1 MKFIKSLFPKEK
13 IYNKLIYVWTT
24 LLSTAYSLLAVLKH
38 NHFQSGGFDLGIF
51 DQAVWQYSHFLFP
64 YNTIKEKFILGDH
77 LTLTLPLLSPLY
89 WIWQDV
95 RILLIFQAIFISFS
109 TIAIYKIAK
118 IRKFSSFNSFCL
130 SVIYSL
136 FWGIQFA
143 VSFDFHPVILGVAL
157 LSWVIYF
164 FESKKFKLFWITL
177 ILMLLTQENMGIALS
192 CIGLI
197 YLFKKGYRKWAVF
210 FIAAGIVTSLTQ
222 VKIIS
227 FFSAAGYQYWPSFD
241 LNGIHLLYKYFD
253 SLDKRLVWFY
263 SFSWFSFLP
272 LLSPGTILAILM
284 DLSQYFL
291 PQKQFGHMVTPF
303 LHERAILA
311 PIIILG
317 LFDVL
322 RFLEKRK
329 INITVITV
337 LLIISTFSQQF
348 IFHFP
353 LNKLSKTDYW
363 KNESWMQDN
372 EKLFSQIPENAGLAT
387 SQNLV
392 PHLSQRKE
400 IYLIY
405 PRIKNFK
412 TCNSCWWLE
421 FAGKPEYMVLD
432 LHPNQWVTQLL
443 ESNENFNSAVENM
456 KKENIITQLKKIND
470 AYLYK
475 INYRQ
480 I

>member
-1 MKFIKSLFPKEK
+1 MKFLRKLFT
-13 IYNKLIYVWTT
+13 NDKLIFN
-24 LLSTAYSLLAVLKH
+24 LLLLWVLCLSILYSLLAVLRH
-38 NHFQSGGFDLGIF
+38 IHFQSGGFDLGIY
-51 DQAVWQYSHFLFP
+51 DQTIWQYAHFLFP

-77 LTLTLPLLSPLY
+77 LNLTLPLLAPLY

-95 RILLIFQAIFISFS
+95 RILLIFQAVFISFS
-109 TIAIYKIAK
+109 TIAIYKIAR
-118 IRKFSSFNSFCL
+118 IRKFSSFVSLCL
-130 SVIYSL
+130 SIIYSL

-143 VSFDFHPVILGVAL
+143 VSFDFHPIILGVAL

-177 ILMLLTQENMGIALS
+177 ILMLLTQENLGIALS

-197 YLFKKGYRKWAVF
+197 YFFKKEYRKWAIF
-210 FIAAGIVTSLTQ
+210 FIAGGVIVGLTE

-227 FFSAAGYQYWPSFD
+227 FLSPVGYQYWPSFD
-241 LNGIHLLYKYFD
+241 LNPIHLLYKLFD
-253 SLDKRLVWFY
+253 NSDKKLVWLY

-272 LLSPGTILAILM
+272 LLSPGTILAILL

-322 RFLEKRK
+322 KFLEKRK
-329 INITVITV
+329 INITIITV
-337 LLIISTFSQQF
+337 LLIISTFSQQL

-353 LNKLSKTDYW
+353 LNKLSKTNYW
-363 KNESWMQDN
+363 KTESWMYDDK
-372 EKLFSQIPENAGLAT
+372 KLFLQIPKNASLAT

-392 PHLSQRKE
+392 PHLSERKE

-405 PRIKNFK
+405 PRIKNLK

-432 LHPNQWVTQLL
+432 LHPNQWITQLL

-456 KKENIITQLKKIND
+456 KKENKIVEVKKINNV
-470 AYLYK
+470 YLYK
-475 INYRQ
+475 INY
-480 I
+480 